1 MLGGLALLALR
12 YYSNHIDT
20 ESQQPQQ
27 YGSCAQE
34 RKGNTE
40 RCKSQVPGGTQ
51 RALGPKGSKGPRQ
64 SKRAA
69 VDTNTNPE
77 SYMYANQ
84 YEEHLAHSAPCAS
97 RWDGFDR
104 GDADWD
110 YDEERRAQNEA
121 DEAELRAEGLL

>member
-1 MLGGLALLALR
+1 MLLALR

-20 ESQQPQQ
+20 DSQQPQQ
-27 YGSCAQE
+27 YGSCEQGPRFQAD
-34 RKGNTE
+34 R
-40 RCKSQVPGGTQ
+40 GTQ
-51 RALGPKGSKGPRQ
+51 RNPRQ
-64 SKRAA
+64 RTRFPGKTSWP
-69 VDTNTNPE
+69 VSIPN
-77 SYMYANQ
+77 ANQENAMHATQ